1 VPRVPV
7 VCTARGRGV
16 IGRFVGAVPS
26 MRAATANSSYPE
38 CFFTMRVRGRRV
50 VVTVEVDT
58 EPSAYAVLE
67 RAIIEQAQIFPTRTH
82 PAPTHVGH
90 LGLDASWFPEEQQ
103 LQTTD
108 AVRLVIVT
116 IDWRAVPTARKIAL
130 AVAAARPY
138 LGRSKP
144 ALARGPAP

>member
-1 VPRVPV
+1 
-7 VCTARGRGV
+7 V
-16 IGRFVGAVPS
+16 IGRLLAAAPS
-26 MRAATANSSYPE
+26 IRAGTANSSYPE
-38 CFFTMRVRGRRV
+38 CSFRARVAGRRV
-50 VVTVEVDT
+50 AVTVEVDT

-67 RAIIEQAQIFPTRTH
+67 RTIVEQTQIFPTRIH
-82 PAPTHVGH
+82 PAPQQVGR

-116 IDWRAVPTARKIAL
+116 IDWRGASTARKIAL

-138 LGRSKP
+138 LGRLEP
-144 ALARGPAP
+144 GLARGPAP

>member
-1 VPRVPV
+1 M
-7 VCTARGRGV
+7 
-16 IGRFVGAVPS
+16 IGRFLGAAPS
-26 MRAATANSSYPE
+26 IRAATANSSYPE
-38 CFFTMRVRGRRV
+38 CIFRVRVAGRRV

-67 RAIIEQAQIFPTRTH
+67 RTIIEQTQIFPTRTH
-82 PAPTHVGH
+82 PPPQHVGH

-116 IDWRAVPTARKIAL
+116 IDWRSASTARKIAL
-130 AVAAARPY
+130 AVAAARPD
-138 LGRSKP
+138 LGRSEP
-144 ALARGPAP
+144 SLARGPAP